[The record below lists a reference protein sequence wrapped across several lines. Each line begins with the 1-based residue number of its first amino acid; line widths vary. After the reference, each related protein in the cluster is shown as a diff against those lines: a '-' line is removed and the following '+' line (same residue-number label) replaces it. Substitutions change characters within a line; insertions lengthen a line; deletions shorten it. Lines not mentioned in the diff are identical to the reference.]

1 MGIFTSSSGVLMSS
15 QGLEPGMRIRWYC
28 LSRPNAVQRHLPLFL
43 AQRLKE
49 WKSPRVKASIPR
61 MLQAVW
67 PVLMTANIRKPPLN
81 ITGYTGLKEFFSS
94 NINIS
99 LWESYS
105 VVKVLLP
112 TTRCSGLFSA
122 KLLICHSIVMDR
134 ERWNIHTF
142 SHMIVYDYGLII
154 IIIKTRTAYS
164 SEFEF
169 KPQAI

>member
-15 QGLEPGMRIRWYC
+15 QGLEPGMRIRYY
-28 LSRPNAVQRHLPLFL
+28 LSRPNAVWRHLPLFL

-67 PVLMTANIRKPPLN
+67 SVLMTANIRKFPLS
-81 ITGYTGLKEFFSS
+81 ITGYTGLKEFFSW

-99 LWESYS
+99 LWGSYS

-122 KLLICHSIVMDR
+122 KLLICHSMLMDR
-134 ERWNIHTF
+134 EWWVIHTF
-142 SHMIVYDYGLII
+142 SHMIAYDYELII
-154 IIIKTRTAYS
+154 TTIKTRTAYS

-169 KPQAI
+169 KPQAM